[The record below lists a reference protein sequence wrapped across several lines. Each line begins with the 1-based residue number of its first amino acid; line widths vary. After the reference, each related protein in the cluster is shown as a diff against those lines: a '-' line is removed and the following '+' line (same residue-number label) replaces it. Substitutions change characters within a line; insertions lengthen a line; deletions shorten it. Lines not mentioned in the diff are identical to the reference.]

1 MEIQN
6 LIHYTVWD
14 WLMFFYIYSFI
25 GWVWESGYA
34 SVGQKRFVNR
44 GFLHGPIIP
53 IYGFGAIGILLCT
66 MGVRENTA
74 LIFIFGM
81 IGATALEY
89 ATGWTMEKIF
99 HVKYWDYSNFKYNLN
114 GYICLPASIAWGF
127 FSVILVKVINVPIQ
141 DLVLQVK
148 NVFTELA
155 VLILTAATAVDVHS
169 SVGEALDLK
178 EMLEK
183 LSESKEYIKR
193 MQKRME
199 VVSAVRLEDY
209 KERRAKQ
216 AKLLI
221 SQKEKFERNLA
232 MFREIRTKQLNELL
246 EKANSMRE
254 NTLFGNDEFRQ
265 ITDGIYKQFT
275 EMAGRRDKDF
285 RRIAK
290 HLKRN
295 PTAASEKYSEA
306 LERIKELME

>member
-1 MEIQN
+1 M
-6 LIHYTVWD
+6 
-14 WLMFFYIYSFI
+14 
-25 GWVWESGYA
+25 
-34 SVGQKRFVNR
+34 
-44 GFLHGPIIP
+44 
-53 IYGFGAIGILLCT
+53 
-66 MGVRENTA
+66 
-74 LIFIFGM
+74 
-81 IGATALEY
+81 
-89 ATGWTMEKIF
+89 
-99 HVKYWDYSNFKYNLN
+99 
-114 GYICLPASIAWGF
+114 
-127 FSVILVKVINVPIQ
+127 ILVKVINVPIQ

>member
-53 IYGFGAIGILLCT
+53 IYGFGAIGILICT

-99 HVKYWDYSNFKYNLN
+99 HVKYWDYSNLKYNLN

-275 EMAGRRDKDF
+275 EMAERRDKDF

-290 HLKRN
+290 HNKRN
-295 PTAASEKYSEA
+295 ARATSEKYSEA